1 MEIWQAIV
9 VGVVQGLAEF
19 LPISSSGHIVLTQFL
34 LGMRP
39 FAEGEAG
46 DIVFE
51 VILHLGTLMSV
62 LVYFRKRLWNMTKSL
77 WTKDLEEDR
86 RWIWLLG
93 LATLPAV
100 VLVVTPIKFSANAET
115 GEREKVTLGDV
126 FESAYD
132 NPVVV
137 SSLLLVTGALLLA
150 PRFIKTKNR
159 KLGWG
164 GAIAMGIGQAIAIL
178 PGISRSGSSI
188 TAGLIS
194 GVEPKKAAEFSF
206 LMSIPAIA
214 GAVVFKLDEFKE
226 KFTSETM
233 VPYLAGA
240 VSSFV
245 VGILAVA
252 LVMTAIKRGKFQYF
266 AYYCFAAGI
275 SGIIYFSM
283 TA

>member
-9 VGVVQGLAEF
+9 VGLVQGLAEF

-39 FAEGEAG
+39 FSEGEAN

-51 VILHLGTLMSV
+51 VILHLGTLLSV
-62 LVYFRKRLWNMTKSL
+62 LVYFWRRLWNMTRSL
-77 WTKDLEEDR
+77 WTKELEEDR
-86 RWIWLLG
+86 RWVWLLG
-93 LATLPAV
+93 LATLPAI
-100 VLVVTPIKFSANAET
+100 VLVITPIKFATNVET
-115 GEREKVTLGDV
+115 GAREKVTLGDI
-126 FESAYD
+126 FERAYD
-132 NPVVV
+132 NPVIV
-137 SSLLLVTGALLLA
+137 SGLLLVTGALLLA
-150 PRFIKTKNR
+150 PRVIKTKNR

-194 GVEPKKAAEFSF
+194 GIEPKKAAEFSF

-214 GAVVFKLDEFKE
+214 GAVVFKLDEFRD
-226 KFTSETM
+226 KFTSETIA
-233 VPYLAGA
+233 PYLAGA
-240 VSSFV
+240 VSSFT

-266 AYYCFAAGI
+266 AYYCFAAGV
-275 SGIIYFSM
+275 SGIVYFSL
-283 TA
+283 AA

>member
-9 VGVVQGLAEF
+9 VGIVQGLAEF

-39 FAEGEAG
+39 FAEGEAN

-62 LVYFRKRLWNMTKSL
+62 LAYFWRRLWNMTRSL
-77 WTKDLEEDR
+77 WTKELEEDR

-100 VLVVTPIKFSANAET
+100 VLVITPIKFATDAVT
-115 GEREKVTLGDV
+115 GESEKVTLGDV
-126 FESAYD
+126 FERAYD

-137 SSLLLVTGALLLA
+137 SCLLLVTGALLLA
-150 PRFIKTKNR
+150 PRIIRIKHR
-159 KLGWG
+159 KLGWV
-164 GAIAMGIGQAIAIL
+164 GALAMGIGQAIAIL

-194 GVEPKKAAEFSF
+194 GVDPKKAAEFSF
-206 LMSIPAIA
+206 LMSIPAIV

-226 KFTSETM
+226 KFTPETM
-233 VPYLAGA
+233 APYLAGA
-240 VSSFV
+240 LSAFI
-245 VGILAVA
+245 VGVLAVA
-252 LVMTAIKRGKFQYF
+252 LVMTAIRRGKFQYF

-275 SGIIYFSM
+275 SGILYFSF
-283 TA
+283 AG

>member
-1 MEIWQAIV
+1 
-9 VGVVQGLAEF
+9 
-19 LPISSSGHIVLTQFL
+19 
-34 LGMRP
+34 
-39 FAEGEAG
+39 
-46 DIVFE
+46 
-51 VILHLGTLMSV
+51 
-62 LVYFRKRLWNMTKSL
+62 
-77 WTKDLEEDR
+77 
-86 RWIWLLG
+86 
-93 LATLPAV
+93 V
-100 VLVVTPIKFSANAET
+100 VLVVTPIRFTSDIET

-126 FESAYD
+126 FERAYD

-137 SSLLLVTGALLLA
+137 SALLLVTGALLLA

-159 KLGWG
+159 NLGWA
-164 GAIAMGIGQAIAIL
+164 GAVAMGIGQAIAIL

-226 KFTSETM
+226 KFTSETIA
-233 VPYLAGA
+233 PYLAGA

-283 TA
+283 AA

>member
-9 VGVVQGLAEF
+9 VGIVQGLAEF

-39 FAEGEAG
+39 FIEGEAG

-164 GAIAMGIGQAIAIL
+164 GAVAMGIGQAIAIL

-194 GVEPKKAAEFSF
+194 GVDPKKAAEFSF

>member
-1 MEIWQAIV
+1 
-9 VGVVQGLAEF
+9 
-19 LPISSSGHIVLTQFL
+19 
-34 LGMRP
+34 
-39 FAEGEAG
+39 
-46 DIVFE
+46 
-51 VILHLGTLMSV
+51 
-62 LVYFRKRLWNMTKSL
+62 MTKSL

-194 GVEPKKAAEFSF
+194 GVDPKKAAEFSF

>member
-9 VGVVQGLAEF
+9 VGIVQGLAEF

-34 LGMRP
+34 LGIRP
-39 FAEGEAG
+39 FAEGEAN

-51 VILHLGTLMSV
+51 VVLHLGTLLSV
-62 LVYFRKRLWNMTKSL
+62 LVYFWRRLWNMTRSL
-77 WTKDLEEDR
+77 WTKEMVEDR
-86 RWIWLLG
+86 RWIGLLA

-100 VLVVTPIKFSANAET
+100 VLVLMPVQFATDPVTGVS
-115 GEREKVTLGDV
+115 EKVTLGDV
-126 FESAYD
+126 FERAYD

-137 SSLLLVTGALLLA
+137 SCLLIVTGALLLA
-150 PRFIKTKNR
+150 PRVIRAKQR
-159 KLGWG
+159 KLGWK
-164 GAIAMGIGQAIAIL
+164 GALAMGVGQAIAIL

-188 TAGLIS
+188 TAGLVT
-194 GVEPKKAAEFSF
+194 GVNPKKAAEFSF

-226 KFTSETM
+226 KFTGEAM

-240 VSSFV
+240 VSAFV
-245 VGILAVA
+245 VGVFAVA
-252 LVMTAIKRGKFQYF
+252 VVMTAIKRGKFQYF

-275 SGIIYFSM
+275 AGILYFSLV
-283 TA
+283 A

>member
-1 MEIWQAIV
+1 MEIWKAII

-39 FAEGEAG
+39 FPEGGEG

-62 LVYFRKRLWNMTKSL
+62 LVYFWRRLWNMTRSL
-77 WTKDLEEDR
+77 WTKDLEEER

-100 VLVVTPIKFSANAET
+100 VLVITPINFVTNAET
-115 GEREKVTLGDV
+115 GDREKVTLGDI
-126 FESAYD
+126 FERAYD

-137 SSLLLVTGALLLA
+137 SCLLLVTGALLLA
-150 PRFIKTKNR
+150 PKVIRIKQR
-159 KLGWG
+159 QLGWK
-164 GAIAMGIGQAIAIL
+164 GAFAMGIGQAIAIL

-188 TAGLIS
+188 TAGLIA
-194 GVEPKKAAEFSF
+194 GVDAKKAAEFSF

-226 KFTSETM
+226 KFTSDTM

-240 VSSFV
+240 ISAFV

-275 SGIIYFSM
+275 SGILYFSL
-283 TA
+283 AG

>member
-150 PRFIKTKNR
+150 PRFIKAKNR